1 MSAEPRHPGAAPVG
15 RLAELPPLERE
26 VIHCLR
32 LWCAGPEGP
41 ACVSRELMA
50 RHGEA
55 AGLGLAAEFGELV
68 RAMAGHSRRPLM
80 GHAPGC
86 PCAGADE
93 CVFARFVAL
102 AAEGAREDA
111 VLMAALMVRTD
122 VALSLATRAETVGL
136 RLMRGRTPRIVQ

>member
-1 MSAEPRHPGAAPVG
+1 MSAEPRHPGATPVG

-41 ACVSRELMA
+41 GAVSDELVA

-55 AGLGLAAEFGELV
+55 GRALAADLGELI
-68 RAMAGHSRRPLM
+68 ATMAGHSRRPLV

-111 VLMAALMVRTD
+111 VLMAALMVRAD
-122 VALSLATRAETVGL
+122 LALCLAARAETVGL
-136 RLMRGRTPRIVQ
+136 RLMRGRTPRILQ

>member
-1 MSAEPRHPGAAPVG
+1 MSAEPRHPGATPVG

-26 VIHCLR
+26 VIHWLR
-32 LWCAGPEGP
+32 LWCAGPDGP
-41 ACVSRELMA
+41 RTVSRELVA

-55 AGLGLAAEFGELV
+55 GRDLAADFDELV
-68 RAMAGHSRRPLM
+68 GTLAGHSRRPLV

-111 VLMAALMVRTD
+111 VLMAALMVRAD
-122 VALSLATRAETVGL
+122 LALCLANRAETIGL